1 MKDRLFTQDLYK
13 QFEFD
18 EGVASVFDDMASR
31 SIPYYNL
38 SMKLSVDFALNA
50 LLLGLKKRREE
61 TTVYDLGC
69 STGSFLIE
77 LAGRLENFVDCNRI
91 YIRLVGVDSSPAMI
105 ERAKLKT
112 KTYGKKIEFICEDFL
127 QTCFYDT
134 GVVTANY
141 TLQFIRPLQRDI
153 IVQKIFNGL
162 EEGGI
167 FIMSEKTT
175 SSDKVLDKQMIDR
188 YHLYKKDQGYTQ
200 SEIASKR
207 EALEN
212 VLVPYSLEENCT
224 MLKNAGFESIEVLFK
239 WVNFATII
247 ARKTTQ

>member
-1 MKDRLFTQDLYK
+1 MKDRLFTQDLHK

-38 SMKLSVDFALNA
+38 SMRLSVDFAFNA
-50 LLLGLKKRREE
+50 LLLELKTRREKMA
-61 TTVYDLGC
+61 VYDLGC

-77 LAGRLENFVDCNRI
+77 LAGRLEDFVDRNKI
-91 YIRLVGVDSSPAMI
+91 HIRLVGVDSSFAMI

-127 QTCFYDT
+127 QICFCNSN
-134 GVVTANY
+134 VVIANY
-141 TLQFIRPLQRDI
+141 TLQFVRPLQRDA
-153 IVQKIFNGL
+153 IVRKIFDGL
-162 EEGGI
+162 EENGI
-167 FIMSEKTT
+167 FIMSEKMT

-212 VLVPYSLEENCT
+212 VLVPYSLEENFT
-224 MLKNAGFESIEVLFK
+224 MLKNAGFEIIEVLFK

-247 ARKTTQ
+247 ARKGA